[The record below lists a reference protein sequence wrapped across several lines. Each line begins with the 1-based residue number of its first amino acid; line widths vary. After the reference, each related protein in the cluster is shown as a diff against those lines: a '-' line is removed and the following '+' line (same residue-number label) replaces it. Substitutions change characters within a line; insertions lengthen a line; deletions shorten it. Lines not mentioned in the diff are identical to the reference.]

1 MARIVSL
8 GSALQDI
15 YLIDRDD
22 LTPTSIGEEAIFGKI
37 LVGSKVDIDKL
48 SYEVGGGGV
57 NSAITFARNGHE
69 VILMSNVAH
78 DSAGNAILKVLDRE
92 GIDSSYV
99 DFVERKATGTSVVL
113 LDTKSGERTILT
125 YRGASEKFDNFN
137 EVDLDL
143 IQPDWLYV
151 TTLRG
156 DMETLL
162 RFFEKAKSMGIK
174 IMFNP
179 GVKELNEKKKLIGLL
194 SDVDVLLVNKSEAAE
209 IVPGVLLTE
218 LLYHLNNYVETVI
231 ITDGAMG
238 GIAMITADHGNAE
251 EMSKSDGSPMTAHTT
266 NLVYYILLP
275 GKMFLD
281 IATSD
286 LGAAFDTRYVA
297 VAVGGV
303 VLQFALAW
311 AAAGAAPESAA
322 AVSAGAVCE
331 TVWETAWEASEAAGE
346 AASAVSWE
354 RGEGLAEEAPLT
366 GAAVL
371 AGG

>member
-57 NSAITFARNGHE
+57 NSAITFARSGHE

-238 GIAMITADHGNAE
+238 GIAGNRE
-251 EMSKSDGSPMTAHTT
+251 ESYRFGIYEDTKVKDATGAGDAFGSGFLAHLANGKSFKSS
-266 NLVYYILLP
+266 LV
-275 GKMFLD
+275 F
-281 IATSD
+281 
-286 LGAAFDTRYVA
+286 
-297 VAVGGV
+297 
-303 VLQFALAW
+303 
-311 AAAGAAPESAA
+311 
-322 AVSAGAVCE
+322 
-331 TVWETAWEASEAAGE
+331 
-346 AASAVSWE
+346 ASANSTAVVSQIGAN
-354 RGEGLAEEAPLT
+354 RGTLT
-366 GAAVL
+366 GREKL
-371 AGG
+371 HLMPIQKI